1 MAHYRLCMKNGKAWG
16 AVANFSYNMGMG
28 KYSYKENEIVESF
41 HNIPEWANSAYD
53 FWEKYSLEDRANSS
67 YKKIELSLQEELS
80 LEENKKMLNEFIK
93 KNIGDNFYY
102 SVVIHDK
109 ESNEKGTQ
117 NMHAHIMI
125 CKRFEDGIKREPE
138 QFFKRYNS
146 NSPEKGGALT
156 DNEYWGKKQTL
167 INFREDWENIINKY
181 FEKNYIKKK
190 VSCKTLKKQREEA
203 LKNNDFEKA
212 EMLDR
217 PPVNING
224 YILKKDEKDL
234 TDNEKEKLELYNDI
248 NEYKS
253 LKELVY
259 SLELEKKELEELEKL
274 NNEKIDK
281 LQRGDNLF
289 GDIFVSMEN
298 LFMVSIEKNILEEKL
313 NAEDILRKEAI
324 REIDKTYKELE
335 LKIELLQKDK
345 EINFEEIEKLESKL
359 ESLEEKISSDK
370 LEAKISNLKNNIK
383 ENINKLAFSEEN
395 LKVKLNENISSMGE
409 NPENIRSYNEYQY
422 KNWEINFLTLKETEK
437 EIIKLE
443 RKLTTAKK
451 DLTDS
456 QLDFYTYNSLTK
468 GEYGKIVKKIE
479 DIKNLLNNE
488 LNIEKDNNSLYS
500 DLKILESKLNNIKSE
515 YKKGDGKNKFIRRKY
530 SIKNKYFEKF
540 TQLKNELEK
549 KKMKISFLK
558 NNILAIPEEK
568 ERKFREIFSKNKID
582 VENKALRTKLNKLEI
597 QEKQLKNSVS
607 ESSLEMM
614 SLNKMTNGKYGEIVK
629 KYEDLIIAEKATT
642 DSKKLSDI
650 RNEINSLEAERINL
664 LSSLN
669 KKIFFAVREAYSK
682 KYNSAIIKVKNSIS
696 IIKDRIAKNELL
708 KERKSGFKGSF
719 NTLKNFTS
727 DFVKAELGKV
737 LYTGNIDTH
746 EEDKWERQMKREMDF
761 SR

>member
-16 AVANFSYNMGMG
+16 AVTNFSYNMGMG

-67 YKKIELSLQEELS
+67 YKKIELSLQGELS

-93 KNIGDNFYY
+93 KNIGENFYY

-156 DNEYWGKKQTL
+156 DNKYWGKKETL
-167 INFREDWENIINKY
+167 IKMREDWENTINKY
-181 FEKNYIKKK
+181 FEKNNIKKK
-190 VSCKTLKKQREEA
+190 VSCKSLEKQREEA
-203 LKNNDFEKA
+203 VKNNDFEKA

-217 PPVNING
+217 PPVNIDG

-234 TDNEKEKLELYNDI
+234 TENEKEKLELYNDI
-248 NEYKS
+248 SEYKS

-274 NNEKIDK
+274 NNEKINE
-281 LQRGDNLF
+281 LQKGDSLF

-313 NAEDILRKEAI
+313 NDEDILKKEAI

-359 ESLEEKISSDK
+359 ENLEEKIPSDK
-370 LEAKISNLKNNIK
+370 LEVKILNLKNNIK
-383 ENINKLAFSEEN
+383 EDINKLALSEEN
-395 LKVKLNENISSMGE
+395 LKVKLNENISSIGE
-409 NPENIRSYNEYQY
+409 NPENIKSYNEYQY

-437 EIIKLE
+437 EIINLE

-451 DLTDS
+451 DLTDN

-468 GEYGKIVKKIE
+468 GEYGKIAKKIE

-597 QEKQLKNSVS
+597 QEKELKNSVS

-614 SLNKMTNGKYGEIVK
+614 SLNKMTNGKYEEIVK
-629 KYEDLIIAEKATT
+629 KYEDLIIAEKVTT

>member
-67 YKKIELSLQEELS
+67 YKKIELSLQGELS

-93 KNIGDNFYY
+93 KNIGENFYY

-156 DNEYWGKKQTL
+156 DNKYWGKKETL
-167 INFREDWENIINKY
+167 IKMREDWENTINKY
-181 FEKNYIKKK
+181 FEKNNIKKK
-190 VSCKTLKKQREEA
+190 VSCKSLEKQREEA
-203 LKNNDFEKA
+203 VKNNDFEKA

-217 PPVNING
+217 PPVNIDG

-234 TDNEKEKLELYNDI
+234 TENEKEKLELYNDI
-248 NEYKS
+248 SEYKS

-274 NNEKIDK
+274 NNEKINE
-281 LQRGDNLF
+281 LQKGDSLF

-313 NAEDILRKEAI
+313 NDEDILKKEAI

-359 ESLEEKISSDK
+359 ENLEEKIPSDK
-370 LEAKISNLKNNIK
+370 LEVKILNLKNNIK
-383 ENINKLAFSEEN
+383 EDINKLALSEEN
-395 LKVKLNENISSMGE
+395 LKVKLNENISSIGE
-409 NPENIRSYNEYQY
+409 NPENIKSYNEYQY

-437 EIIKLE
+437 EIINLE

-451 DLTDS
+451 DLTDN

-468 GEYGKIVKKIE
+468 GEYGKIAKKIE

-597 QEKQLKNSVS
+597 QEKELKNSVS

-614 SLNKMTNGKYGEIVK
+614 SLNKMTNGKYEEIVK
-629 KYEDLIIAEKATT
+629 KYEDLIIAEKVTT